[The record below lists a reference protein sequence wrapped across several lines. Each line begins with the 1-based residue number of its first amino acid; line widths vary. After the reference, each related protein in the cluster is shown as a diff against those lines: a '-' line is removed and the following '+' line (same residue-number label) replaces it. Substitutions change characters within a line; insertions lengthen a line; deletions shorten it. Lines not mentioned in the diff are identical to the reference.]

1 MAKADKKTQLV
12 SDGMGGFYE
21 IPINVIQVDH
31 PDHYNQGSI
40 ECIEA
45 LKACMTPEEYRGFC
59 SGNVIK
65 YVWRYRNKNGIKD
78 LKKAKWYLETL
89 IKDLEEAEKNE

>member
-1 MAKADKKTQLV
+1 MAKEAKKTQLV
-12 SDGMGGFYE
+12 SDGAGGFYE

-45 LKACMTPEEYRGFC
+45 LKACMTPEEYHGFC

-65 YVWRYRNKNGIKD
+65 YVWRYRNKNGLKD

-89 IKDLEEAEKNE
+89 IKDIEEAEENE

>member
-1 MAKADKKTQLV
+1 MSKVHKKNAVVFDSNHSL
-12 SDGMGGFYE
+12 YE
-21 IPINVIQVDH
+21 IPVDDIQVDH
-31 PDHYNQGSI
+31 PDHYNQGGI

-45 LKACMTPEEYRGFC
+45 LKACMTSEEYHGFC

-89 IKDLEEAEKNE
+89 IKDLEEENET

>member
-1 MAKADKKTQLV
+1 MATKK
-12 SDGMGGFYE
+12 
-21 IPINVIQVDH
+21 IPEVTEIQVDH

-45 LKACMTPEEYRGFC
+45 LKACMTPEEYHGFC
-59 SGNVIK
+59 PGNVIT

-89 IKDLEEAEKNE
+89 IKDIEETEENE

>member
-1 MAKADKKTQLV
+1 MAKVTRTTGTVQDDRGV
-12 SDGMGGFYE
+12 SYD
-21 IPINVIQVDH
+21 IPVTMIQVDH

-45 LKACMTPEEYRGFC
+45 LKACMTPEEYHGFC

-65 YVWRYRNKNGIKD
+65 YVWRYRSKNGLKD

-89 IKDLEEAEKNE
+89 IKDIEEDDENE

>member
-1 MAKADKKTQLV
+1 MAKATKKTQFIN
-12 SDGMGGFYE
+12 DGVGVFCE
-21 IPINVIQVDH
+21 IPINDIQVDH
-31 PDHYNQGSI
+31 PDHYNQGGI

-45 LKACMTPEEYRGFC
+45 LKACMTPEEYHGFC

-89 IKDLEEAEKNE
+89 IKDLEEENET

>member
-1 MAKADKKTQLV
+1 MAKEAKKTQLV
-12 SDGMGGFYE
+12 SDGMSGFYE

-45 LKACMTPEEYRGFC
+45 LKACMTPEEYHGFC

-78 LKKAKWYLETL
+78 LEKAKWYLETL
-89 IKDLEEAEKNE
+89 IKDIEEAEEDE

>member
-1 MAKADKKTQLV
+1 MAKEAKKTELV
-12 SDGMGGFYE
+12 TDGMGGFYE
-21 IPINVIQVDH
+21 IPIDKNQVDH

-45 LKACMTPEEYRGFC
+45 LKACMTPEEYHGFC

-65 YVWRYRNKNGIKD
+65 YVWRYRNKNGTKD

-89 IKDLEEAEKNE
+89 IKDLEAEENE

>member
-1 MAKADKKTQLV
+1 MAKTTKKTQFI
-12 SDGMGGFYE
+12 SDSVDVFFE
-21 IPINVIQVDH
+21 IPVNDIQVDH

-45 LKACMTPEEYRGFC
+45 LKACMTPEEYHGFC

-89 IKDLEEAEKNE
+89 IKDLEEENET